1 MLYARVA
8 DPGGLQAAIAHGQLW
23 NYGNYGQNKT
33 CSRVGRV
40 CETLEVFLEPLYIK
54 INMDWRRFLTNQ
66 ALFILKQK
74 INKESLL

>member
-54 INMDWRRFLTNQ
+54 INMDFDQ
-66 ALFILKQK
+66 SGIVYFEAK
-74 INKESLL
+74 NK